1 MRALACPLLPA
12 DTYPTG
18 ATLTYGYQ
26 PVTAT
31 GTGRER
37 GIVRI
42 RFNTATMSGALPVG
56 GSLMMMS
63 MPHHRTHLLSP
74 SLPATTGP
82 RVRMD
87 DLRGELSHVIGDDWI
102 LGYDLSDIGW
112 NAPNGIQDPA
122 KQRVVAQQVVE
133 DAAAWPTSN
142 ANRDDMYFGASDMAA
157 MGRMAVIADE
167 LSAFAAPG
175 DTSLSSA
182 AGTLRGILR
191 SRLNACLSTN
201 ATRLS
206 SLVYDT
212 TWGGLI
218 GYGDVSRN
226 TDDNFGNRL

>member
-1 MRALACPLLPA
+1 MRWMRALACPLLPA

-26 PVTAT
+26 PVTVT

-42 RFNTATMSGALPVG
+42 RFSIATMSGAAAVG
-56 GSLMMMS
+56 GNLMMMS

-74 SLPATTGP
+74 PLPVTTGP

-87 DLRGELSHVIGDDWI
+87 DLRGELSHVLGNDWI

-122 KQRVVAQQVVE
+122 RRSAVIAQLMQ
-133 DAAAWPTSN
+133 DAATWANSN
-142 ANRDDMYFGASDMAA
+142 QERDDMYFGASDMAA
-157 MGRMAVIADE
+157 IGRMAVIADE
-167 LSAFAAPG
+167 LSAFNATLTATAA
-175 DTSLSSA
+175 A
-182 AGTLRGILR
+182 LR
-191 SRLNACLSTN
+191 SQLVARLNARLATN
-201 ATRLS
+201 VSKLS

-212 TWGGLI
+212 TWGGII
-218 GYGDVSRN
+218 GYGDASQYAEA
-226 TDDNFGNRL
+226 NFGNRL